1 METPASQ
8 LQTPGQRPGGPKA
21 ISYQQ
26 NIVSKNSV
34 FPRFNVSNRK
44 EKIMSGQKYLSEVL
58 VDFALKYYNL
68 DLPDNVMEML
78 PKLLIDKIGLI
89 LAGSQF
95 PWSEGT

>member
-1 METPASQ
+1 
-8 LQTPGQRPGGPKA
+8 
-21 ISYQQ
+21 
-26 NIVSKNSV
+26 
-34 FPRFNVSNRK
+34 
-44 EKIMSGQKYLSEVL
+44 MSGQKYLSEVL